1 MVPWAGGGAGVRGRG
16 DRVTVVRGRC
26 VTGEG
31 RGEGSC
37 EGVESGVDLTVG
49 RAVELGVEIL
59 RGSSSASSVTAQ
71 THSTI
76 ILTLHSAPASCLCTT
91 WHCNNILCIVEL
103 LHSVNN
109 KIYYVHVY
117 YNIVSPTS

>member
-71 THSTI
+71 THNTI
-76 ILTLHSAPASCLCTT
+76 IHYV
-91 WHCNNILCIVEL
+91 LCIQPQPRVYVPHGIVTTYYAL
-103 LHSVNN
+103 LS
-109 KIYYVHVY
+109 YCT
-117 YNIVSPTS
+117 VSTTRFIMYMYIHT